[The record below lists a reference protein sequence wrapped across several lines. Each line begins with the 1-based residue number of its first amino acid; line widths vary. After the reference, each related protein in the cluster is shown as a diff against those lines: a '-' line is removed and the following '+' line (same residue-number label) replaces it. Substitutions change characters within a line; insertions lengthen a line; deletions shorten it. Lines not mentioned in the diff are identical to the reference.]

1 MATTSVTL
9 PVVGP
14 IDGDGPIVI
23 LGANGAGKTRLAREL
38 HPPGG
43 VTTIS
48 AQRRTWLD
56 DTIPVNLDE
65 WLNSQMDNQENQ
77 WRSRPWHPT
86 EEINFAL
93 SKIIQEHNNELNA
106 RNDLARSSGDP
117 IEPVT
122 DTKLIQ
128 LQDLWTR
135 LFPKRKLEVTTFFPK
150 VQSIESGDSKVE
162 VTYSPRDMSDG
173 ERTILYMV
181 ARVMTARK
189 AVILVDEP
197 ELHMHSRLAV
207 AFWDEA
213 EQLRPDCRFVYVTH
227 DLNFA
232 LSRRQAT
239 VVLVRSKGEI
249 TRLTSVDELPA
260 SVASEVLGAATL
272 PFYARRVCLYEGEAG
287 KGFASE
293 FFAAW
298 FDGNET
304 FAIPCGDRDSV
315 CAAVSGLKKVGV
327 AGAEIVGL
335 VDRDFYA
342 DEALT
347 AVTDGVIVL
356 DLHEIE
362 SVLCDP
368 DVVKAVA
375 THLGRDPVAT
385 WTTFIDT
392 VRKTF
397 SGKTLSHIVA
407 QRVRARVTDLLVG
420 AFDASQVAA
429 SVAETREAHKSA
441 VAALDMP
448 EKLASLFD
456 LEQHRVTAALGAG
469 DKTVLRLF
477 PGKHL
482 LSILVSQLGMKR
494 QEDLVT
500 LVVRA
505 LHRRQVQEPALKA
518 LGEALEAA
526 LEQYIPPRRCA
537 PGPQA
542 STDQSAESAFTA

>member
-1 MATTSVTL
+1 MPKASITI
-9 PVVGP
+9 PVVGQ
-14 IDGDGPIVI
+14 IDGEGPIVI

-38 HPPGG
+38 NPPGG

-56 DTIPVNLDE
+56 DAIPVNQDE
-65 WLNSQMDNQENQ
+65 WLSNQMDNQENQ

-106 RNDLARSSGDP
+106 RNDKARTDGTP

-150 VQSIESGDSKVE
+150 VQSLEPSDTKLKVS
-162 VTYSPRDMSDG
+162 YSPRDMSDG

-189 AVILVDEP
+189 TVILVDEP

-207 AFWDEA
+207 EFWDEA

-232 LSRRQAT
+232 LSRRDAT
-239 VVLVRSKGEI
+239 VVLVRSTSEI
-249 TRLTSVDELPA
+249 TRLTTVEELPA

-315 CAAVSGLKKVGV
+315 AAAVSGLKKVGV

-335 VDRDFYA
+335 VDRDFYS
-342 DEALT
+342 DEALAAT
-347 AVTDGVIVL
+347 TQGVTVL
-356 DLHEIE
+356 DVHEIE
-362 SVLCDP
+362 SILCDP
-368 DVVKAVA
+368 AVVEALAK
-375 THLGRDPVAT
+375 HLGKDPDVTSAA
-385 WTTFIDT
+385 FLAT
-392 VRKTF
+392 VRSTF
-397 SGKTLSHIVA
+397 TGKGLSHIVA
-407 QRVRARVTDLLVG
+407 RRVRARVKDLLVG
-420 AFDASQVAA
+420 AFDGSQVVA
-429 SVAETREAHKSA
+429 SVEATREAHRAA

-448 EKLASLFD
+448 TKLAALFD
-456 LEQHRVTAALGAG
+456 EEEQRVLAALNAG
-469 DKTVLRLF
+469 DKTLLRLL

-482 LSILVSQLGMKR
+482 LSLLVSQLGMKR
-494 QEDLVT
+494 EDDIVT
-500 LVVRA
+500 VVVQA
-505 LHRRQVQEPALKA
+505 LNRRQKQEPILKA
-518 LGEALEAA
+518 LGAALEAA
-526 LEQYIPPRRCA
+526 LVKYIPARRVTA
-537 PGPQA
+537 D
-542 STDQSAESAFTA
+542 SQSSVTPTVGAAAAG